1 MSGCTVSQ
9 KVQNKTGIQLWGE
22 NCGRCHNAPGPGE
35 FSAANWE
42 IIGRHMRIRTNI
54 TETEEDMSVM
64 ARILEK
70 AVERMIPRG
79 PLGRVQF
86 GNLRVYPGPEHP
98 HEAQQPEKIDV
109 ASMNR
114 KNMRAA

>member
-1 MSGCTVSQ
+1 MKKYIVISSIILAVSLGSITLISSCTVSQ

-54 TETEEDMSVM
+54 TETEE
-64 ARILEK
+64 K
-70 AVERMIPRG
+70 
-79 PLGRVQF
+79 
-86 GNLRVYPGPEHP
+86 
-98 HEAQQPEKIDV
+98 KIVDYLKST
-109 ASMNR
+109 AN
-114 KNMRAA
+114 

>member
-1 MSGCTVSQ
+1 MKKYIVISSIIVAVSLSSITLISSCAVSQ

-54 TETEEDMSVM
+54 TETEE
-64 ARILEK
+64 
-70 AVERMIPRG
+70 
-79 PLGRVQF
+79 Q
-86 GNLRVYPGPEHP
+86 
-98 HEAQQPEKIDV
+98 KIVDYLKST
-109 ASMNR
+109 AN
-114 KNMRAA
+114 

>member
-1 MSGCTVSQ
+1 MKKYFIISSVIVTILIVNLLSMSGCAVSQ

-54 TETEEDMSVM
+54 TETEE
-64 ARILEK
+64 K
-70 AVERMIPRG
+70 
-79 PLGRVQF
+79 
-86 GNLRVYPGPEHP
+86 
-98 HEAQQPEKIDV
+98 KIIDYLKTT
-109 ASMNR
+109 AN
-114 KNMRAA
+114 

>member
-1 MSGCTVSQ
+1 MKKYIVISSIILAVSLGSLTLISSCAVSQ

-54 TETEEDMSVM
+54 TEAEE
-64 ARILEK
+64 K
-70 AVERMIPRG
+70 
-79 PLGRVQF
+79 
-86 GNLRVYPGPEHP
+86 
-98 HEAQQPEKIDV
+98 KIIDYLKST
-109 ASMNR
+109 AN
-114 KNMRAA
+114 